1 MTDEHLLSMLRAD
14 LEQPSPTV
22 NEYLLDLLGVAKER
36 IAAVG
41 INIDE
46 NSISD
51 GGLIVMF
58 AAYLYRKRKADN
70 PKGVDKMPRML
81 RSAIND
87 RLMAE
92 KGKVTES

>member
-1 MTDEHLLSMLRAD
+1 MTDEYLLSMLRAD

-22 NEYLLDLLGVAKER
+22 NEYLLDLLGVARER

-87 RLMAE
+87 RLMKE

>member
-1 MTDEHLLSMLRAD
+1 MTDEYLLSMLRAD

-22 NEYLLDLLGVAKER
+22 NEYLLDLLGVARER

-87 RLMAE
+87 RLMKE
-92 KGKVTES
+92 KGRAES

>member
-1 MTDEHLLSMLRAD
+1 MTNEYLLSMLRAD

-46 NSISD
+46 GSISD

>member
-22 NEYLLDLLGVAKER
+22 NEYLLDLLGVARER

-41 INIDE
+41 LNIDE

>member
-1 MTDEHLLSMLRAD
+1 MTDEYLLSMLRAD

-22 NEYLLDLLGVAKER
+22 NEYLLDLLGVARER

-92 KGKVTES
+92 KGKVAQS

>member
-22 NEYLLDLLGVAKER
+22 NEYLLDLLGVARER

-87 RLMAE
+87 RLMVE
-92 KGKVTES
+92 KGKVAQS

>member
-1 MTDEHLLSMLRAD
+1 MTDEYLLSMLRAD

-22 NEYLLDLLGVAKER
+22 NEYLLDLLGVARER

-81 RSAIND
+81 RSEIND
-87 RLMAE
+87 RLMKE
-92 KGKVTES
+92 KGKVVQS

>member
-1 MTDEHLLSMLRAD
+1 MTDEYLLSMLRAD
-14 LEQPSPTV
+14 IEQPPLTV
-22 NEYLLDLLGVAKER
+22 NEYLLDLIGIARER
-36 IAAVG
+36 IADKG
-41 INIDE
+41 IHINED
-46 NSISD
+46 SISD

-87 RLMAE
+87 RLMKE
-92 KGKVTES
+92 KGKVVQS

>member
-1 MTDEHLLSMLRAD
+1 MTDEYLLSMLRAD

>member
-1 MTDEHLLSMLRAD
+1 MTDEFLLSMLRAD

-22 NEYLLDLLGVAKER
+22 NEYLRDLLGVAKER
-36 IAAVG
+36 IAGKG
-41 INIDE
+41 IHIDE
-46 NSISD
+46 NSMSD

-87 RLMAE
+87 RLVAE

>member
-1 MTDEHLLSMLRAD
+1 MTDEYLLSMLRAD

-22 NEYLLDLLGVAKER
+22 NEYLLSLIDVAKER

-70 PKGVDKMPRML
+70 PKGLDKMPRML

>member
-1 MTDEHLLSMLRAD
+1 MTDEYLLSMLRAD

-22 NEYLLDLLGVAKER
+22 NEYLLDLLGVARER

-87 RLMAE
+87 RLMVE
-92 KGKVTES
+92 KGKVTQS